1 MQYCFTQRLTIVN
14 VMKKAKGLKNA
25 HTPNTKYGMGDYYGT
40 GIRQKFGKMRSDSM
54 GMQEVT
60 QKKLKTPPKSVV

>member
-1 MQYCFTQRLTIVN
+1 
-14 VMKKAKGLKNA
+14 MKKAKGLKNA